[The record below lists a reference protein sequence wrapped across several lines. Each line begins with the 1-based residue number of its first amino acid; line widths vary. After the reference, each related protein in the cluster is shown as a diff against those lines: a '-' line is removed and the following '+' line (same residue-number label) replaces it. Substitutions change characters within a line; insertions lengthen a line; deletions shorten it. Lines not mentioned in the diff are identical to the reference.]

1 LLKQQKVAN
10 ANDFNQK
17 FENQLKSIQAE
28 VASNNV
34 NDEKLKTKN
43 SQEIQQLNILLSTK
57 SEGIN
62 FIIIT
67 SLK

>member
-28 VASNNV
+28 VANNNV
-34 NDEKLKTKN
+34 NDEQLKKKN

>member
-1 LLKQQKVAN
+1 MLKQQKVAN

-28 VASNNV
+28 VANNNV

>member
-28 VASNNV
+28 VANNNV

>member
-1 LLKQQKVAN
+1 MLKQQKVAN

-28 VASNNV
+28 VANNNV
-34 NDEKLKTKN
+34 NDEQLKKKN